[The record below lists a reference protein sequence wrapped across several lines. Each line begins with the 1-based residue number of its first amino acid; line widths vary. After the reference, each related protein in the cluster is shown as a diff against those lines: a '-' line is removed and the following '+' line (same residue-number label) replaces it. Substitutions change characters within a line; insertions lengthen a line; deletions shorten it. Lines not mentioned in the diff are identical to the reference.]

1 MVMGKKKRAL
11 LTHLTA
17 CQECRE
23 LNLAFK
29 QSVKEY
35 RGDIPA
41 HILYEHRAARLGGV
55 PG

>member
-1 MVMGKKKRAL
+1 MAMGKKKRAL
-11 LTHLTA
+11 LSRLTA

-23 LNLAFK
+23 LAIAFK
-29 QSVKEY
+29 SSVREY

-41 HILYEHRAARLGGV
+41 HILYEHRAARLEGV

>member
-1 MVMGKKKRAL
+1 MGKAKRKQLAR
-11 LTHLTA
+11 LTA

-29 QSVKEY
+29 ASVKEY

-41 HILYEHRAARLGGV
+41 HVLYEHRAARLEGI